1 MNWIDGGFNRYMATP
16 INLIHVD
23 VDGFSLGVPPVDQSE
38 LGGFFSHQK
47 TGIPNDAG
55 MTRTTVPGLLTKKK
69 DSRRKKQFGFID
81 YISSE
86 SSACN
91 GYHRLLMTMGLA
103 SLLHHSARKYDKD
116 TTRVTVKPIFGLLS
130 PP

>member
-55 MTRTTVPGLLTKKK
+55 MTRTTVPGLLTKKRIVGEK
-69 DSRRKKQFGFID
+69 
-81 YISSE
+81 SS
-86 SSACN
+86 SDLLTI
-91 GYHRLLMTMGLA
+91 YHPNHPLVMDIIGC
-103 SLLHHSARKYDKD
+103 
-116 TTRVTVKPIFGLLS
+116 
-130 PP
+130 